1 MSEAPA
7 GTATASPPTV
17 ARTVALTV
25 AVRTLCEFA
34 AKHGDLD
41 ARFTPAPTSEQ
52 GMAGHRSVVQSR
64 GPGYRAEVS
73 LQGTHGRLQV
83 RGRADGVD
91 LERQLVEEI
100 KTYRGS
106 LARMPENQRALHWA
120 QAKVY
125 GWLLCQQHQA
135 AAWNVALVYFHA
147 DRQEEAPPMVQA
159 FDAGELQAFFESLCA
174 RFMAWAEREA
184 EHREQRDASLAKL
197 AFVHGSFREG
207 QRALAEAV
215 FLAARRGHCLAAQ
228 APTGIGKTVGT
239 LFPLL
244 KAMPEQS
251 LDKIFF
257 LSAKG
262 PGRGVAL
269 EALETLRA
277 SGAAPLR
284 VVELV
289 ARDKACVHRDKE
301 CHPESCPLA
310 RGFYDRL
317 PAARSEAAAHGV
329 ALSRQALQDV
339 AERHAVCP
347 YYLGQ
352 EMARWADMI
361 VGDYN
366 HYFDVSA
373 SLHAMTLIH
382 GWRVA
387 VLVDEAHNLI
397 DRARSCYT
405 AELDW
410 ATFGQARTAAP
421 ALLKK
426 PIDRVA
432 RAWRALARAHPEPY
446 QVVPALPATLG
457 QALSTCTQA
466 IGDLLADGVE
476 GPHGLPTALLDFH
489 WAALHFLRLA
499 ESYDASHSLVDV
511 ATRPPPNGR
520 RGKPQATVCVRN
532 VTPADFL
539 KPRFAAA
546 RSVVLFSATLAP
558 MQFYADTLGLPEDTA
573 WLDVA
578 SAFSAEQLKVRIVPN
593 VSTRFHRRADSVAP
607 IAALIAR
614 QYAQEPGNYLAFF
627 SSFDYLQ
634 QVADAFE
641 MRHGDVQMWR
651 QTRSMD
657 DAARQAFLGR
667 FEPQGRG
674 VGFAVLGGA
683 FAEGIDLPG
692 SRLIGAVIATLGL
705 PQVNPVNEALR
716 ERLEQR
722 FGAGFDYTYLYP
734 GLRKVVQ
741 AAGRVLRTPTDRGS
755 VHLIDER
762 FRRAD
767 VRRLLPAWWRIET
780 LDWPHSRPPAG
791 HADAAVTAATII
803 APR

>member
-1 MSEAPA
+1 MPEAPPGDHA
-7 GTATASPPTV
+7 DARPAPTPP
-17 ARTVALTV
+17 LTV

-41 ARFTPAPTSEQ
+41 ARFTPSPTAEQ
-52 GMAGHRSVVQSR
+52 GQAGHRSVVQSR
-64 GPGYRAEVS
+64 GKGYRAEVG
-73 LQGTHGRLQV
+73 LQGAHRHLVV

-91 LERQLVEEI
+91 AERQLVEEI

-106 LARMPENQRALHWA
+106 LARMPTNQRDLHWA

-125 GWLLCQQHQA
+125 AWLLCEKHQA
-135 AAWNVALVYFHA
+135 SAWNVALVYFHA
-147 DRQEEAPPMVQA
+147 DRQEEAPPLMQRL
-159 FDAGELQAFFESLCA
+159 DAAELQHFFHTLCE
-174 RFMAWAEREA
+174 RYMAWAESEA
-184 EHREQRDASLAKL
+184 AHRAQRDASLTQL
-197 AFVHGSFREG
+197 PFLHGTFREG

-215 FLAARRGHCLAAQ
+215 FRAARHGHCLAAQ

-251 LDKIFF
+251 LDKVFF
-257 LSAKG
+257 LTAKG
-262 PGRGVAL
+262 SGRGVAL
-269 EALETLRA
+269 DALGSIRA
-277 SGAAPLR
+277 SGAKPLR
-284 VVELV
+284 AVELV
-289 ARDKACVHRDKE
+289 ARDKACVHPDKE

-310 RGFYDRL
+310 KGFYDRL
-317 PAARSEAAAHGV
+317 PAARSEAACLDG
-329 ALSRQALQDV
+329 ALAKQALQDV

-352 EMARWADMI
+352 EMARWADVV

-366 HYFDVSA
+366 HFFDISA
-373 SLHAMTLIH
+373 SLHASTLIH

-387 VLVDEAHNLI
+387 VLVDEAHNLVE
-397 DRARSCYT
+397 RARSCYT

-410 ATFGQARTAAP
+410 ALFAAARAVAP
-421 ALLKK
+421 AELKK
-426 PIDRVA
+426 PIERVA
-432 RAWRALARAHPEPY
+432 RAWRALAREQPAPY
-446 QVVPALPATLG
+446 QVVPQPPAALG
-457 QALSTCTQA
+457 QALANCTQA
-466 IGDLLADGVE
+466 IGDLLADGVQ
-476 GPHGLPTALLDFH
+476 GPHALPTALLEFH
-489 WAALHFLRLA
+489 WAALHYQRLC
-499 ESYDASHSLVDV
+499 ESFDASHSLVDV
-511 ATRPPPNGR
+511 ATCAPSTRQR
-520 RGKPQATVCVRN
+520 RAAQSTVCVRN

-539 KPRFAAA
+539 QPRFTAA

-558 MQFYADTLGLPEDTA
+558 TQFYADTLGLPENTV

-578 SAFSAEQLKVRIVPN
+578 SAFSAEQLKVRIVPT
-593 VSTRFHRRADSVAP
+593 VSTRYSRRADSVAP
-607 IAALIAR
+607 IAELIHR
-614 QYAQEPGNYLAFF
+614 QFEQEPGNYLAFF

-634 QVADAFE
+634 QVATEFE
-641 MRHGDVQMWR
+641 ARHGEVPTWQ
-651 QTRSMD
+651 QTRQMD
-657 DAARQAFLGR
+657 ETARQAFLDR
-667 FEPQGRG
+667 FVPQGRG
-674 VGFAVLGGA
+674 VGFAVLGGS

-705 PQVNPVNEALR
+705 PQLNPVNEALR

-722 FGAGFDYTYLYP
+722 FGAGFEYAYLYP

-780 LDWPHSRPPAG
+780 LSLPTPSPRNSPTAG
-791 HADAAVTAATII
+791 ATIM
-803 APR
+803 AAR